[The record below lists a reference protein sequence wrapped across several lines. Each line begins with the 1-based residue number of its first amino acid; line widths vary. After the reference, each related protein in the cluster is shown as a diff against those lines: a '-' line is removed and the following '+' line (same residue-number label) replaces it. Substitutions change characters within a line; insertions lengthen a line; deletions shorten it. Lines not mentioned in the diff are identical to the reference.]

1 MLSMPPDTTISAEPA
16 LMMSCASMGAFMPEP
31 QTLLMV
37 VAPVASGSLAPR
49 AACRAGAWPC
59 PAGSTQ
65 PMNTSSIRS
74 GDNLAR
80 STAAPITWEPSW
92 CALKEERSPMN
103 RPSGVRAAETMITGS
118 ETVAMVGVPQIFA
131 LGKATSLHDDNHM
144 MRCKNYNGN
153 EGIICREVDRPGRP
167 VQVQHPQL
175 SSSAKADDPVNAY
188 AI

>member
-16 LMMSCASMGAFMPEP
+16 LMMSCASIVAFMPEP

-37 VAPVASGSLAPR
+37 VAPVVAGSLAPP

-74 GDNLAR
+74 RDNLTR

-92 CALKEERSPMN
+92 CALNEERSPMN
-103 RPSGVRAAETMITGS
+103 RPSGVRAAEMMTTGS
-118 ETVAMVGVPQIFA
+118 ETVAMGGSSIVA
-131 LGKATSLHDDNHM
+131 LGKGASLDDDNHM
-144 MRCKNYNGN
+144 MHCKNYNGN
-153 EGIICREVDRPGRP
+153 EGII
-167 VQVQHPQL
+167 L
-175 SSSAKADDPVNAY
+175 
-188 AI
+188 

>member
-1 MLSMPPDTTISAEPA
+1 
-16 LMMSCASMGAFMPEP
+16 MGTE
-31 QTLLMV
+31 L
-37 VAPVASGSLAPR
+37 G
-49 AACRAGAWPC
+49 
-59 PAGSTQ
+59 
-65 PMNTSSIRS
+65 
-74 GDNLAR
+74 
-80 STAAPITWEPSW
+80 
-92 CALKEERSPMN
+92 ALKEERSPMN
-103 RPSGVRAAETMITGS
+103 RPSGVRAAETMTTGS

-188 AI
+188 AIDYWMPRFRGA